1 MPRARG
7 DGGGISL
14 RNRAQEL
21 LTWPI
26 SLVHGQ
32 IQQSPAA
39 CSSSPQAI
47 NHRFKFS
54 QRENLVRAHSESDPS
69 ASPRL
74 CPELWSWPRALWD
87 ADPCRVSCHSL
98 CQRCH
103 LSHLHRVPAWLLLT
117 VIYSMFLLCCACPAL
132 HSQPGSGRAAGTRH
146 TAKTFIPAERPPVP
160 RVTFVS
166 RERSQVLLTE
176 TSC

>member
-1 MPRARG
+1 MASSLLCRGSSSISRLDCWDQGCGMMSLHRDSFSFSLSCVRGARAPQHSLEPVTRG

-26 SLVHGQ
+26 SLVHGRVH
-32 IQQSPAA
+32 QSPAA

-47 NHRFKFS
+47 KHRFKCS
-54 QRENLVRAHSESDPS
+54 QRENLVHAHSESDPS

-74 CPELWSWPRALWD
+74 SPELWCWPRALWD

-103 LSHLHRVPAWLLLT
+103 LSHLH
-117 VIYSMFLLCCACPAL
+117 
-132 HSQPGSGRAAGTRH
+132 
-146 TAKTFIPAERPPVP
+146 
-160 RVTFVS
+160 
-166 RERSQVLLTE
+166 
-176 TSC
+176 